1 MHRDEI
7 INQIEQEQ
15 LNTKVAEFHVGDTIR
30 VSTKIIEGEKE
41 RIQVFQG
48 TVIARKGKGL
58 SETFSLH
65 RVSYGEGMER
75 VFYLHSPRITQ
86 VEIVKKGDVRRA
98 KLYYL
103 RGKTGKA
110 AKIHEKIGG
119 KKAKRDEQ
127 DPFES
132 RTKEISIEVEDVAIE
147 LEAKV
152 NGEAGE
158 QRATEASEAK

>member
-1 MHRDEI
+1 MDAI
-7 INQIEQEQ
+7 IDDYDSEQ
-15 LNTKVAEFHVGDTIR
+15 LKKDVPEFHVGDTVR
-30 VSTKIIEGEKE
+30 VSTRIIEGEKE

-86 VEIVKKGDVRRA
+86 IQVVKKGDVKRA

-103 RGKTGKA
+103 RGATGKA
-110 AKIHEKIGG
+110 AKVKEKIGARP
-119 KKAKRDEQ
+119 KKQHAKRAIDNEETVTTTEEPIIAHEEEIQ
-127 DPFES
+127 EPVES
-132 RTKEISIEVEDVAIE
+132 TSQE
-147 LEAKV
+147 
-152 NGEAGE
+152 
-158 QRATEASEAK
+158 